1 MAEKIK
7 EEDKRL
13 HRLKVSFTS
22 VELAQIKEKAKA
34 AGLAT
39 ARYLRESGLN
49 SQITTRRFTEE
60 ERNHYRILSGLA
72 NNINQLT
79 KEYHSGSKNTGQID
93 SYLTLVGML
102 MRKMLEHDR

>member
-1 MAEKIK
+1 MAEKTQ

-22 VELAQIKEKAKA
+22 VELAQIKEKSEAT
-34 AGLAT
+34 GRTT

-60 ERNHYRILSGLA
+60 ERNQYRTLSGLA

-79 KEYHSGSKNTGQID
+79 KEYHAGSKNTDQID
-93 SYLTLVGML
+93 TVLPLIGEL
-102 MRKMLEHDR
+102 MKKMLDYDR